1 MKKSYYHILLVGL
14 LLVIPI
20 FSSPDFDGTLRMLE
34 VPPFQREFIR
44 HISYIMFFYLHLYVL
59 LPNLLD
65 RKKYLYYF
73 GMVFLSYLFI
83 AWIPFE
89 IVPSNLHQFLKPFPK
104 NYGEDIK
111 HLPPIRDSNFF
122 RKYFSPALGFLFA
135 YVASFFIYQS
145 KKKQELE
152 SEKAKSDLLNLKYQ
166 LQPHFLFNILN
177 SIYSLSLMK
186 SDAAPEGILKLSN
199 VMRYVVTESGNDF
212 VPLGKEIDYIKDY
225 IALQLIRTDESLDFS
240 FSEKGDFENYKIAP
254 LILVNFVENAFK
266 YGFNAEEK
274 SKIEIDVVVEND
286 MLVFKVFNQK
296 VIRKISE
303 SITTQIGLQNTL
315 LRLESIYGNKYNINI
330 DEDEKIY
337 RVHLKIDLK

>member
-1 MKKSYYHILLVGL
+1 M
-14 LLVIPI
+14 
-20 FSSPDFDGTLRMLE
+20 
-34 VPPFQREFIR
+34 
-44 HISYIMFFYLHLYVL
+44 
-59 LPNLLD
+59 
-65 RKKYLYYF
+65 
-73 GMVFLSYLFI
+73 
-83 AWIPFE
+83 
-89 IVPSNLHQFLKPFPK
+89 
-104 NYGEDIK
+104 
-111 HLPPIRDSNFF
+111 
-122 RKYFSPALGFLFA
+122 
-135 YVASFFIYQS
+135 
-145 KKKQELE
+145 E

-296 VIRKISE
+296 VIRKTSE
-303 SITTQIGLQNTL
+303 SSTTQIGLQNTL